1 MSNAESTGKGRGWYT
16 LNGRPR
22 FIPFPEYRLQAERE
36 RKPYYTSMPVR
47 NLWGV
52 YRMEPEGNGY
62 TGKLLAMCA
71 TRDEAMREVN
81 RMRAISM

>member
-1 MSNAESTGKGRGWYT
+1 MSNADSTGKGRGWYT

-22 FIPFPEYRLQAERE
+22 LIPLPAHRLQAERE
-36 RKPYYTSMPVR
+36 RKPYYAARAVK

-62 TGKLLAMCA
+62 TSKLQVLCA

-81 RMRAISM
+81 RMSNH